1 MSDTD
6 SESRAKRRD
15 RAVVR
20 GTISTALVRVVMAAA
35 SFATLGVAARSLT
48 PDEFGL
54 VAVMSSIFLLAMMLD
69 FGLGGALTMRIAT
82 SHGRDDLRGIR
93 SHVDNALPALTCI
106 GAAIAIGGTVSAMA
120 MPWHDWVG
128 GTLDGST
135 VSRCLMI
142 TFVVSGASLP
152 AGIGIVTLTAM
163 QRFTS
168 AQMSIA
174 AGSIAA
180 VVTTAAVAPL
190 NPPPEVFLIT
200 ILGSPA
206 AASFGFTLWARFGVL
221 RGLGSFSFD
230 WDQMASMLRVSGWYA
245 LYTVANTVTIGTGTI
260 VVGSVVGLAE
270 AGVFNVAVR
279 LFTPVITLV
288 TASGAQLRPG
298 ITEALTRG
306 DLAWVRSRFR
316 RGLVGA
322 AAASSVMSVALVVLG
337 RWFTEIWVGE
347 DLVPSLSLL
356 TWTAAFTMT
365 LAIAAQYAILL
376 LAVERIR
383 PAAAL
388 AVGTAVAAIGGSAS
402 LAWTLGMN
410 GAMIGAFAA
419 ILLVFLP
426 GIVWLARDTL
436 QSLVASPGQWKVYTV
451 PGD

>member
-1 MSDTD
+1 MPDTD

-20 GTISTALVRVVMAAA
+20 GTISTALVRVVMAAS
-35 SFATLGVAARSLT
+35 SFVTLGVAARSLT

-69 FGLGGALTMRIAT
+69 FGLGGALTMRVAT
-82 SHGRDDLRGIR
+82 SHGRDDLSGIR
-93 SHVDNALPALTCI
+93 SHVDNALPALACV
-106 GAAIAIGGTVSAMA
+106 GAAIAIGGTVSAIA
-120 MPWHDWVG
+120 MPWHDWIG
-128 GTLDGST
+128 GTLDSST
-135 VSRCLMI
+135 VSRCLII

-152 AGIGIVTLTAM
+152 AGVGVVTLSSM

-168 AQMSIA
+168 AQASIA

-180 VVTTAAVAPL
+180 VVTTAVVAPL

-206 AASFGFTLWARFGVL
+206 AASLGFTLWARFGVL
-221 RGLGSFSFD
+221 RGLGPFSFD
-230 WDQMASMLRVSGWYA
+230 RDQMASMLRVSGWYA

-279 LFTPVITLV
+279 LFTPVITVV
-288 TASGAQLRPG
+288 TASGSQLRPG

-306 DLAWVRSRFR
+306 DVAWVRSRFR
-316 RGLVGA
+316 RGLVGV
-322 AAASSVMSVALVVLG
+322 AAASSVMSVALVVFG
-337 RWFTEIWVGE
+337 RWLTEIWVGE

-356 TWTAAFTMT
+356 AWTAAFTMT
-365 LAIAAQYAILL
+365 LAVAAQYAVLL

-388 AVGTAVAAIGGSAS
+388 AVGTAAAAIGGSAF

-419 ILLVFLP
+419 ILLIFVP
-426 GIVWLARDTL
+426 GIVWLARGTM
-436 QSLVASPGQWKVYTV
+436 QSLVAAPGQWQVNTV